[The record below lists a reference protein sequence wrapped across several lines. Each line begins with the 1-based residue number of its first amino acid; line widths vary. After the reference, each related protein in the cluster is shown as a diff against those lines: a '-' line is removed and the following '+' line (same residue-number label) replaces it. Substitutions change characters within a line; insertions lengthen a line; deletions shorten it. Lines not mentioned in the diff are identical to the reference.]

1 MFYQSGFKDLQ
12 LASMKRAL
20 SQSQGSNKT
29 RRTRKATRKRRKKKE
44 SIFLGIYCT
53 FLFTFQTFQT
63 LNNPSFRRHRPT
75 RYGKQEKKQKDEEEN
90 VKLNFLN

>member
-44 SIFLGIYCT
+44 SIFLDIYCT
-53 FLFTFQTFQT
+53 FLLPFK
-63 LNNPSFRRHRPT
+63 SFKH
-75 RYGKQEKKQKDEEEN
+75 
-90 VKLNFLN
+90 